1 MEEENEK
8 LERLLLSVLPQ
19 HVALEMKQDIIAPV
33 TGKSHFFVS
42 FSFHEILMKIFF
54 LPELLYVF
62 VYICIQV
69 NSIKFTSRGMN
80 KSAFCLLTSLDL
92 RF

>member
-33 TGKSHFFVS
+33 TG
-42 FSFHEILMKIFF
+42 E
-54 LPELLYVF
+54 
-62 VYICIQV
+62 
-69 NSIKFTSRGMN
+69 
-80 KSAFCLLTSLDL
+80 
-92 RF
+92 